1 MLSKNEIKKLVKYKQ
16 DKYRKQDEIYIV
28 EGVKLCKEL
37 LDSDIYILSI
47 YAIETWIEENAKLLE
62 VKALMP
68 LVREIT
74 QEELEKISHLTTP
87 NQVYCLCRRTPCQLT
102 TTPKGLTLVLD
113 GIKDPGNLGTIIR
126 IADWYA
132 IENIICSQDC
142 VDVYNPKTVQSTM
155 GSIFRVKVS
164 YQNLEEFFASL
175 PKSYPIYG
183 TIVEGGKSIYET
195 SLSKDSI
202 LIIGS
207 ESHGISEAV
216 RKHITHKI
224 TIPRGKPGNKPES
237 LNAAIAT
244 AICVSAFYQSMN

>member
-37 LDSDIYILSI
+37 LDSDIDILSI

-142 VDVYNPKTVQSTM
+142 VDVYNPKTVRAAM
-155 GSIFRVKVS
+155 GAVFRQKVLVMERREMREYLS
-164 YQNLEEFFASL
+164 CHGMSL
-175 PKSYPIYG
+175 YG
-183 TIVEGGKSIYET
+183 AALSDA
-195 SLSKDSI
+195 SKDIRTVS
-202 LIIGS
+202 LERAAVAIGS
-207 ESHGISEAV
+207 EGKGLSAEFLELCDGEI
-216 RKHITHKI
+216 I
-224 TIPRGKPGNKPES
+224 IPMNEQCES
-237 LNAAIAT
+237 LNAGVAAAIVMWEL
-244 AICVSAFYQSMN
+244 CR